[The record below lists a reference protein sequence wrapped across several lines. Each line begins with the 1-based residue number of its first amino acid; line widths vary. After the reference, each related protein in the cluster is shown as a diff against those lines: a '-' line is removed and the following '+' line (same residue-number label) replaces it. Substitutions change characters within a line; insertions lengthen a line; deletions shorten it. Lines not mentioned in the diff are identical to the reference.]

1 MHDGS
6 SIAASRIFRLGHG
19 GGSSSDRK
27 LRHRRRR
34 RRVQLSVDPHC
45 RRRRRRSRATVVI
58 LSFTLRREWPMA
70 EAFAFCLRETSC
82 FFHDESRPFLMG
94 RENRFYVGISTLLR
108 RGLHADPVGPKV
120 RLSSC
125 DKEYYGD
132 MEAGMEGQGA

>member
-1 MHDGS
+1 
-6 SIAASRIFRLGHG
+6 
-19 GGSSSDRK
+19 
-27 LRHRRRR
+27 
-34 RRVQLSVDPHC
+34 VQLSVDPHC

-82 FFHDESRPFLMG
+82 FFHDESRPILMG

-108 RGLHADPVGPKV
+108 KGLHADPVGPKV

-125 DKEYYGD
+125 DKDSSHFSGLMLRHRDQSRTKESDKKECLRISFYVEPGTNST
-132 MEAGMEGQGA
+132 GG